1 MSNINWSVG
10 SKIQL
15 TSPYNIANASTNAIW
30 VRFKNYSNRINIWL
44 DNTSSLVS
52 DINIY
57 IDDTVINWKRGHVLK
72 FNFKSNLILNGNK
85 VKFFTDKTT

>member
-1 MSNINWSVG
+1 
-10 SKIQL
+10 
-15 TSPYNIANASTNAIW
+15 
-30 VRFKNYSNRINIWL
+30 
-44 DNTSSLVS
+44 LVS

-85 VKFFTDKTT
+85 VKFFTDKNGTNGWKQVGVINYTELMNSKPYIELICVDEINKSFEIDILR